1 MRKLS
6 LFFPVLFFFLS
17 ACGGNG
23 GGENPQSQSSSVT
36 VSAQFVASS
45 VEGLKVCTDSGYC
58 TYTDSDGRFQLKTSS
73 LPVHVTFSVDS
84 LRLGDYTI
92 TKNNEVISPF
102 KVTGDSE
109 AGDVLARFIH
119 GMVGDTDGSFK
130 IVNLSDIKVEDSN
143 LPAGESLADAVKNGE
158 SVNVEITSGS
168 RNYYVEY
175 SPEDNS
181 VKLCVVDGGCQ
192 KVTYRQWLVLIY
204 MAADNSLNSFASED
218 LKEMASVKFNPQVK
232 VVALTDFETGT
243 DQVSES
249 SDTTGDL
256 ISQPLS
262 YEVDSGN
269 YQTLKNFV
277 EKYYNLYPAK
287 NVALILWDHGD
298 GWRSRTAAI
307 DDSDSSLL
315 LMFQLRKALTD
326 LQSEGINFSLI
337 GFDECLMG
345 MEEVLYD
352 VKDFAN
358 YFVASE
364 NEEPG
369 TGWDYRRVFSYL
381 VSNPDSTP
389 EQFGKAVVDA
399 YREAYSSVNTDSTL
413 TLALFSKS
421 DVERI
426 ANDLNRF
433 YSDLNSNTF
442 PDFQSAR
449 NSSQV
454 LCSENDPSCPN
465 LYYVDL
471 YSFASQL
478 SDRYP
483 EAADIVSVI
492 NSLYKTVIPGSNGK
506 DLHGI
511 SVYFPAD
518 TTEANQSGYSCYT
531 AETPVTCTFGSENSQ
546 IRVDNYYNPF
556 AAGTYWDN
564 FLAEYLSTE

>member
-1 MRKLS
+1 M
-6 LFFPVLFFFLS
+6 
-17 ACGGNG
+17 
-23 GGENPQSQSSSVT
+23 
-36 VSAQFVASS
+36 
-45 VEGLKVCTDSGYC
+45 
-58 TYTDSDGRFQLKTSS
+58 
-73 LPVHVTFSVDS
+73 
-84 LRLGDYTI
+84 LGDYTI
-92 TKNNEVISPF
+92 TKNNEVINPF

-175 SPEDNS
+175 NPEDNS

-232 VVALTDFETGT
+232 VIALTDFETGT

-307 DDSDSSLL
+307 DDSDSSFL

-381 VSNPDSTP
+381 VSSPDSTP

-399 YREAYSSVNTDSTL
+399 YREAYSSINTDSTL

-449 NSSQV
+449 SSSQV
-454 LCSENDPSCPN
+454 LCSENDLSCPD

-531 AETPVTCTFGSENSQ
+531 AETPVTCTFSSKNNQ
-546 IRVDNYYNPF
+546 VRVDGYYNPF

-564 FLAEYLSTE
+564 FLAEYLSME